1 MPSVNNNINSI
12 INNISSVTIK
22 NRSIIYVRS
31 STKNQNNEYNNS
43 ASLEMQIFSC
53 ENFAKQN
60 NLDIISIEKE
70 ICSARKGSNQKVLK
84 SIIENNN
91 NINLMVFDISRFSR
105 NHFDG
110 TKMLKHCLEKGIT
123 IYSVKDNLFVK
134 DLRDIQSFTNL
145 LISAQAE
152 SDAISHRVLQSIE
165 YRKSLGAYFGKE
177 KFGYS
182 IIKENNIKKLVP
194 LLDEI
199 QVINLIQKLYYGC
212 QKCEIEDLLLTIN
225 KQKTKIKIPDILLY
239 GNYSSADVAYF
250 LNLHS
255 IFKRGEQ
262 WTTYTINKVINQ
274 NVKYINKKYNLTDNL
289 IDELITII
297 SNKSTSDISKN
308 VRTIN
313 QLFLEIN
320 GYKLTEKLE
329 TYKTFKTRWNIMN
342 FLNKYHVNFRVW
354 TIDDIEEI
362 EQPSKKSKRSN
373 SMDC

>member
-329 TYKTFKTRWNIMN
+329 TYKTFKTRWDIMN